1 MTRCLQKTALG
12 WLGAA
17 LLSTLPTPAS
27 AFATKPVAS
36 AGRLAVVDSIVQ
48 QAIQDGQIPGAV
60 VLIGHNGQVA
70 YRKAF
75 GSRALEPRR
84 EAMTVDTIFD
94 LASLTKVIA
103 TTTSVM
109 QLVERGKIRPNDT
122 VAKYLPE
129 FGQNGKEDIT
139 VRQLLTHYSGLAP
152 DLDLT
157 TPWQGKQTAYRMAF
171 AEKPETSPGSGL
183 VYSDINF
190 IVLGA

>member
-1 MTRCLQKTALG
+1 MPAEDCA
-12 WLGAA
+12 WLARR
-17 LLSTLPTPAS
+17 
-27 AFATKPVAS
+27 
-36 AGRLAVVDSIVQ
+36 RLAQHSSNSSFRISHETGRFGRKAGGGRFDRAAS
-48 QAIQDGQIPGAV
+48 DPGWQIPGAV

-139 VRQLLTHYSGLAP
+139 VRQLLTHYSVWLRI
-152 DLDLT
+152 
-157 TPWQGKQTAYRMAF
+157 WISRRRGKENRPPTGWRSPTNRRPRRVRGSSTA
-171 AEKPETSPGSGL
+171 T
-183 VYSDINF
+183 
-190 IVLGA
+190 